1 RQFVVQGSAI
11 AMTTKTARIN
21 VRLPEED
28 LRELEAIRE
37 RNGLTSV
44 SDVFRDAVQS
54 YLQDE
59 AGTWNSDKISALVP
73 TALMEDVEMF
83 IASGDASDISQAV
96 TLALAGWVEDRK
108 RYYLEGKDLL
118 RQKVKEAVE
127 ERGTKRGMGR
137 AADRLR
143 VQ

>member
-1 RQFVVQGSAI
+1 
-11 AMTTKTARIN
+11 MTTKTARIN

-37 RNGLTSV
+37 RSGLTSV

-54 YLQDE
+54 YLHDE
-59 AGTWNSDKISALVP
+59 ASTWNSDKISALVP
-73 TALMEDVEMF
+73 SALMEDVEMF
-83 IASGDASDISQAV
+83 VASGDAIDISQAV

-108 RYYLEGKDLL
+108 RYYLEGKDVL
-118 RQKVKEAVE
+118 RQKVSEAIE
-127 ERGTKRGMGR
+127 ERGTKKGMGR
-137 AADRLR
+137 AADRMR

>member
-1 RQFVVQGSAI
+1 
-11 AMTTKTARIN
+11 MTTKTARVN

-37 RNGLTSV
+37 RNGLASV
-44 SDVFRDAVQS
+44 SDVFREAVQA

-59 AGTWNSDKISALVP
+59 ASTWNSDRINALVPSALV
-73 TALMEDVEMF
+73 EDVEMF
-83 IASGDASDISQAV
+83 IASGDATDISQAV
-96 TLALAGWVEDRK
+96 TLALAGWVEDRR

-118 RQKVKEAVE
+118 RQKVAEAVE
-127 ERGTKRGMGR
+127 ERGARKGMGR
-137 AADRLR
+137 AAARMR

>member
-1 RQFVVQGSAI
+1 
-11 AMTTKTARIN
+11 MTTRTARIN

-28 LRELEAIRE
+28 LRELEAVRE
-37 RNGLTSV
+37 RNGLASV

-59 AGTWNSDKISALVP
+59 AGTWNSDKITALVP
-73 TALMEDVEMF
+73 SAVMEDVEMF
-83 IASGDASDISQAV
+83 IASGDATDISQAV

-118 RQKVKEAVE
+118 RQKVSEAVE
-127 ERGTKRGMGR
+127 ERGTRKGMAR
-137 AADRLR
+137 AASRMR